1 MEVVANDV
9 YIVNKSSDMPCG
21 ISSRSGGGGQE
32 TISLNNSPNQGREE
46 VNTAHPQTL
55 WRVVDGLRVC
65 RDT

>member
-1 MEVVANDV
+1 MASDV
-9 YIVNKSSDMPCG
+9 YIRNKSSDMPCG

-46 VNTAHPQTL
+46 VKLAHPQTL
-55 WRVVDGLRVC
+55 WRVVDGLRMG